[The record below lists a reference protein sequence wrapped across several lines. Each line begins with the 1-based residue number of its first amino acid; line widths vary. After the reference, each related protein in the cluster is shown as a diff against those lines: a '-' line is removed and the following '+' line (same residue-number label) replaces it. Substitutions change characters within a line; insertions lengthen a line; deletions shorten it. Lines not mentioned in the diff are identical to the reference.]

1 MTKALFFRN
10 SEGCL
15 CGFEIRGHSGL
26 APEGSDILCAAIS
39 AMSQLVIN
47 TLTEEFSVS
56 MEIAVDPKLALL
68 SAKLPDGDSLTE
80 AAKGILS
87 GFHREIE
94 TLQKAYPRN
103 LSLREKQ
110 A

>member
-10 SEGCL
+10 LDGGL

-26 APEGSDILCAAIS
+26 APEGSDILCAAVS

-47 TLTEEFSVS
+47 TLTEEFSVPL
-56 MEIAVDPKLALL
+56 EVTVDPKIALL
-68 SAKLPDGDSLTE
+68 SAKLPDAYQLAE
-80 AAKGILS
+80 AGKGLFS
-87 GFHREIE
+87 GFYRELQ

-103 LSLREKQ
+103 LSLGEKQ